1 MGTMTRKPI
10 QYMGFIM
17 LKICFSVLAGAYW
30 QMKTNATWAFVLV
43 YALAQ
48 FFFNFGPNSTTFI
61 IPAEC
66 FPTRVRSSW

>member
-1 MGTMTRKPI
+1 
-10 QYMGFIM
+10 MGFTM
-17 LKICFSVLAGAYW
+17 LTICFAILAGAY
-30 QMKTNATWAFVLV
+30 QVMKQNATWAFVFV

-66 FPTRVRSSW
+66 FPTRVRSTW